1 MRKSGINIL
10 WAFLILPLFVR
21 CGNHGDHEGHDDHDH
36 NEAAQLGKNE
46 NNHDES
52 EDHHEEGEIVFAEAK
67 AKEAGVVCTEIRSSP
82 VVGIIPV
89 SGRIMPAS
97 GEEATVAATA
107 SGIVRL
113 NRELYNG
120 ATVGKGAAIA
130 TISSANLP
138 EGDISARVSLAY
150 QNALKEYERGKKLVE
165 AKLMPEKEFNILKN
179 EYENAK
185 IAYDA
190 VGKYE
195 KGGITVTSPISGY
208 ITDILVTEGDYAEV
222 GQPLI
227 RVSGN
232 RNLYLK
238 ADLPEKYFKMTDR
251 IVSAKFKPAYS
262 SEIYDLAKYNGRLL
276 TRGRTSDGN
285 GYIPLTFEFNNTGG
299 VIPGAYAKIYLVTS
313 DSKTGIMVPDSAIS
327 EEQGEYF
334 IYIRVDDNCYKKQNV
349 RLGITDGEK
358 TEIISGLHPGQ
369 VIVTQGVTAVKLAG
383 ASGAVPGHTHNH

>member
-1 MRKSGINIL
+1 MKKSCVNIICSIL
-10 WAFLILPLFVR
+10 VLPLFVR
-21 CGNHGDHEGHDDHDH
+21 CGNHGDHQGHDDHDH
-36 NEAAQLGKNE
+36 YETERLVKNG
-46 NNHDES
+46 NDRNES
-52 EDHHEEGEIVFAEAK
+52 EDHHEDGEIVFAEAK
-67 AKEAGVVCTEIRSSP
+67 AKEAGVVCTEIKSSP
-82 VVGIIPV
+82 VTGIIPV

-97 GEEATVAATA
+97 GEEATVSATS

-113 NRELYNG
+113 NRGLYNG
-120 ATVGKGAAIA
+120 ASVGKGSAIA

-138 EGDISARVSLAY
+138 EGDISARVSVAY
-150 QNALKEYERGKKLVE
+150 QNALREYERGKKLYE
-165 AKLMPEKEFNILKN
+165 AKLLPEKDFNILKN

-232 RNLYLK
+232 RTLYLK
-238 ADLPEKYFKMTDR
+238 ADLPEKYFNVTDR
-251 IVSAKFKPAYS
+251 IVSAKFKPSYS
-262 SEIYDLAKYNGRLL
+262 SEIYDLGNYNGRLL
-276 TRGRTSDGN
+276 TKGRTSDGK

-299 VIPGAYAKIYLVTS
+299 VIPGSYAKIYLVTS
-313 DSKTGIMVPDSAIS
+313 DSKNGIMVPNSAIS

-334 IYIRVDDNCYKKQNV
+334 IYIRVDDDCYKKQNV
-349 RLGITDGEK
+349 RIGITDGEK
-358 TEIISGLHPGQ
+358 TEILSGLHPGE
-369 VIVTQGVTAVKLAG
+369 VIVTQGVTSVKLAG